1 MASSSILPRKTVFLE
16 ILSSRYI
23 CDTDGCE
30 RKVFFR
36 FWDCCHAVCGSC
48 LSKTFLNTPSSYSEG
63 NVYCS
68 KCVTSGK
75 RTVSYVTYQEFLTKQ
90 SQKNFCTSCFG
101 QKAIYRAPCGHLLCE
116 PCLTPLCNSKP
127 EQCNVKGCDFTFSRD
142 IVKKGLDNASE
153 MEIWQIFQLP
163 KYPSRRCEGYCCSS
177 KGVVQIVKCGH
188 RLCLSC
194 FKRRQKSVEKDI
206 KVQMCNYHPTCASTF
221 SKFAAERFM
230 EKIEGVCLKTAL
242 NIEIRVDLCELC
254 SNKKETLR
262 IRKCEYLHTVCLD
275 CMSTEKGSSSN
286 REECLEMNNDKQIS
300 CKVSHCENK
309 APYECFEAMISVLKD
324 TKLMPDIFFRNAFIS
339 EKCSRCKDGQR
350 RDGFKTLIACSHA
363 LCEDCLQEIKET
375 QTGKFYECEG
385 YYSRCKYHV
394 PISIIAKVLEDIK
407 TPVQDSTGSNQNERS
422 SFANVDDTCTAQ
434 NEDSTYAGKIR
445 TITEH
450 AVKKTNE
457 DSLAAVPEIDKDR
470 KRCEMCYKNPG
481 IVHLKGCNHCFCK
494 TCLHILLES
503 AKDSRG
509 IIDCPDFQ
517 CPSFVTVKEVEGF
530 LGAEEN
536 SQKPISDTANNVNQ
550 NPLKLEKPE
559 SAAQNDQSFT
569 TPDAASIKRKCETEV
584 KTEKKKMLRIHKS
597 FGLKNVGLSCYRN
610 TILQTLAETPSFHNL
625 LQNNTKDDQS
635 PTWIK
640 LLCNILGRIKEENTG
655 AQDMLGNLEHFH
667 FEFNKTNTEY
677 RDFQQEDTLSFL
689 NSVLNGIQA
698 SLKRLKL
705 DKQIGDSGKLE
716 DPTSIFQGAFKTS
729 YRCLNCEK
737 EEDFEGETFFSLPLP
752 VVESKSVQGT
762 TIGSCFEGFF
772 AEEEIDGVPCTFCA
786 STQMKK
792 AMTIAHFPDILVLQL
807 CKLEET
813 TYGRFYKPF
822 QKKGDRVQ
830 FWEDF
835 SGLKEHN
842 KKLGLKQHLKPYRLF
857 SVVEHLGSASS
868 GHYVCYVRRQHK
880 WWLCDDSYVTEVKLK
895 TVKKANAYIL
905 FYEKK
910 ESPV

>member
-1 MASSSILPRKTVFLE
+1 MANSNTPLRKTAYLE
-16 ILSSRYI
+16 IPFSWQL
-23 CDTDGCE
+23 CETNGCE
-30 RKVFFR
+30 RKAFFR
-36 FWDCCHAVCGSC
+36 IWDCRHAVCGSC
-48 LSKTFLNTPSSYSEG
+48 LSKTVLNTPSSCSE
-63 NVYCS
+63 VIVHCS
-68 KCVTSGK
+68 RCVTLGK
-75 RTVSYVTYQEFLTKQ
+75 RIVSYVTYQEFLTKQ

-116 PCLTPLCNSKP
+116 PCLSALCNSKP
-127 EQCNVKGCDFTFSRD
+127 EQCIVKGCDFTFSRD
-142 IVKKGLDNASE
+142 IVKKALDNAFE
-153 MEIWQIFQLP
+153 TEIWQTFRLP
-163 KYPSRRCEGYCCSS
+163 RYPYGGCEGYRCSS
-177 KGVVQIVKCGH
+177 KGEVQIVKCGH
-188 RLCLSC
+188 GLCLSC
-194 FKRRQKSVEKDI
+194 FKRRPNRVEKDI
-206 KVQMCNYHPTCASTF
+206 KVKMCNYPTCTSTF
-221 SKFAAERFM
+221 SKFTAERFM

-242 NIEIRVDLCELC
+242 NIEIRVDFCELC
-254 SNKKETLR
+254 SNKKESLR

-300 CKVSHCENK
+300 CKVSRCVNK

-324 TKLMPDIFFRNAFIS
+324 NKLMPDIFFRNAFIS

-375 QTGKFYECEG
+375 QTGKFFECEG

-394 PISIIAKVLEDIK
+394 PISIIAKVLEDIN
-407 TPVQDSTGSNQNERS
+407 TPVQDSTGSNQDERL

-434 NEDSTYAGKIR
+434 NEDSTYAGKIG
-445 TITEH
+445 TIKEH
-450 AVKKTNE
+450 AVKKTKE

-470 KRCEMCYKNPG
+470 KRCDICDKKPV
-481 IVHLKGCNHCFCK
+481 VHLKGCNHCFCK

-503 AKDSRG
+503 AKGSMG
-509 IIDCPDFQ
+509 IIDCTDPK
-517 CPSFVTVKEVEGF
+517 CPSFFTVKEVEGF

-536 SQKPISDTANNVNQ
+536 SQKPISDTANNANQ
-550 NPLKLEKPE
+550 NPLILEKPE
-559 SAAQNDQSFT
+559 SAAQNDHSFT

-584 KTEKKKMLRIHKS
+584 KTEKKKMPRIHKS

-625 LQNNTKDDQS
+625 LQNTTKDEC
-635 PTWIK
+635 PTWII

-698 SLKRLKL
+698 SLKRLKS
-705 DKQIGDSGKLE
+705 DKQIGDSGKLG

-772 AEEEIDGVPCTFCA
+772 EEEEIDGVPCTFCA

-792 AMTIAHFPDILVLQL
+792 AMTIAHFPDILVLQI

-822 QKKGDRVQ
+822 QKKWDRVQ

-910 ESPV
+910 DSPV